1 MADHLQESSRL
12 PPKGKLSKGVEGLT
26 TFPAA
31 FLVLLALIWVGLP
44 LIPEDTGLR
53 FGMGYRVFFTAM
65 TLLGGLLFWLLGRDS
80 IPVPSSTTGVM
91 GSLIGVFLLTV
102 GLLVLAGVAYPQFE
116 LPLPPEAVAQD
127 AAERGEGLFWSGTV
141 GCFRCH
147 AISGKGGTRGP
158 DLTGV
163 ASRAKER
170 VPGLTAE
177 QYLTEKVKQ
186 GASYEFTVPEYTP
199 MMPQFN
205 KILADEQLED
215 LITFLLTLE

>member
-1 MADHLQESSRL
+1 MADHLQESSQL
-12 PPKGKLSKGVEGLT
+12 PPKGKLSKGVEALT
-26 TFPAA
+26 TLPVA
-31 FLVLLALIWVGLP
+31 FLVLLAVIWVVLP

-65 TLLGGLLFWLLGRDS
+65 TLLSALLFWLLGRDS
-80 IPVPSSTTGVM
+80 IPVPSSTAGVLS
-91 GSLIGVFLLTV
+91 SLIGIFLLTV

-116 LPLPPEAVAQD
+116 LPLPPKAVTQNS
-127 AAERGEGLFWSGTV
+127 AERGEELFWSGTV

-147 AISGKGGTRGP
+147 AIAGTGGTRGP

-170 VPGLTAE
+170 VPGLMAE

-199 MMPQFN
+199 MMPQFS